1 MLMIKNERAAF
12 AVRYA
17 VPFVLVP
24 AAAVAGTLLLD
35 EGKHLLVSIFAAA
48 LSLLLFAA
56 GFDKRRI
63 GTRRMVICAVMTA
76 LAFAGRFI
84 PFLNPITAM
93 AIITGI
99 YMGCE
104 AGFTVGA
111 LAALLSNF
119 YFGQGPWTVFQ
130 MLAWGLIG
138 FIAGL
143 LSAPLKKSRI
153 ALLTYGVLCGALYSF
168 IMDIWTVLWYN
179 RGFSLSLYGAAI
191 ASAIPYTAS
200 YIVSN
205 VLFLLLLFKPF
216 GVKLE
221 RVKTKYGI

>member
-1 MLMIKNERAAF
+1 MLMIKNDRLSA
-12 AVRYA
+12 AVRYS

-24 AAAVAGTLLLD
+24 CLAVLGALVLD
-35 EGKHLLVSIFAAA
+35 DSRHLLVSLIAAA
-48 LSLLLFAA
+48 LALLLFAA
-56 GFDKRRI
+56 GFDKKKI

-99 YMGCE
+99 YMGSE
-104 AGFTVGA
+104 AGFLVGS
-111 LAALLSNF
+111 LSALLSNF

-138 FIAGL
+138 FFAGA
-143 LSAPLKKSRI
+143 LSKPLKSNTVF
-153 ALLTYGVLCGALYSF
+153 LLIYGALCGVLYSF

-179 RGFSLSLYGAAI
+179 RGFSWGLYAGAI
-191 ASAIPYTAS
+191 VSAIPYTAS
-200 YIVSN
+200 YVFSN
-205 VLFLLLLFKPF
+205 VLFLFFLFKPF

-221 RVKTKYGI
+221 RIKTKYGI

>member
-1 MLMIKNERAAF
+1 MLMIKNERAGSLI
-12 AVRYA
+12 RYG
-17 VPFVLVP
+17 VPFLLVP
-24 AAAVAGTLLLD
+24 SLAVAGSLTL
-35 EGKHLLVSIFAAA
+35 GGGSHLLVSLAAA
-48 LSLLLFAA
+48 GLALLLFAV
-56 GFDKRRI
+56 GFDRKKI

-93 AIITGI
+93 AVITGI
-99 YMGCE
+99 YMGSE
-104 AGFTVGA
+104 AGFLVGS

-138 FIAGL
+138 FFA
-143 LSAPLKKSRI
+143 
-153 ALLTYGVLCGALYSF
+153 GVLSKRLKANMPLLLIYGALCGVMYSF

-179 RGFSLSLYGAAI
+179 KGFSLDLYGAALV
-191 ASAIPYTAS
+191 SAIPYTLS
-200 YIVSN
+200 YMVSN
-205 VLFLLLLFKPF
+205 VLFLALLFKPF

-221 RVKTKYGI
+221 RVRVKYGI

>member
-1 MLMIKNERAAF
+1 MLMIKNDRLSA
-12 AVRYA
+12 AVRYS

-24 AAAVAGTLLLD
+24 CLAVLGALVLD
-35 EGKHLLVSIFAAA
+35 ESRHLLVSLIAAA
-48 LSLLLFAA
+48 LALLLFAA
-56 GFDKRRI
+56 GFDKKKI

-99 YMGCE
+99 YMGSE
-104 AGFTVGA
+104 AGFLVGS
-111 LAALLSNF
+111 LSALLSNF

-138 FIAGL
+138 FFAGA
-143 LSAPLKKSRI
+143 LSKPLKSNMVF
-153 ALLTYGVLCGALYSF
+153 LLIYGALCGVLYSF

-179 RGFSLSLYGAAI
+179 RGFSWGLYAAAI
-191 ASAIPYTAS
+191 VSAIPYTAS
-200 YIVSN
+200 YVFSN
-205 VLFLLLLFKPF
+205 VLFLFFLFKPF

-221 RVKTKYGI
+221 RIKTKYGI

>member
-1 MLMIKNERAAF
+1 MLMIKDKRLGTMI
-12 AVRYA
+12 RYA
-17 VPFVLVP
+17 VPLFIVP
-24 AAAVAGTLLLD
+24 ALAVLGALMLD
-35 EGKHLLVSIFAAA
+35 SSKHLLVSFAAAA
-48 LSLLLFAA
+48 LSLLLFAV
-56 GFDKRRI
+56 GFDKKKI

-93 AIITGI
+93 AVITGV
-99 YMGCE
+99 YMGSE
-104 AGFTVGA
+104 AGFLVGS

-138 FIAGL
+138 FFAGVL
-143 LSAPLKKSRI
+143 AKPLKSSTP
-153 ALLTYGVLCGALYSF
+153 LLLIYGAVCGVAYSF

-179 RGFSLSLYGAAI
+179 KGFSWGLYLSALATAV
-191 ASAIPYTAS
+191 PYTVS
-200 YIVSN
+200 YAVSN
-205 VLFLLLLFKPF
+205 VLFLFLLFKPF

-221 RVKTKYGI
+221 RVRKKYGI

>member
-1 MLMIKNERAAF
+1 MLMIKNQRLSA
-12 AVRYA
+12 AVRGA

-24 AAAVAGTLLLD
+24 MLAVTGSLFTN
-35 EGKHLLVSIFAAA
+35 GSRHLLISLLAAG

-56 GFDKRRI
+56 GFDRKKI

-93 AIITGI
+93 AVITGI
-99 YMGCE
+99 YMGSE
-104 AGFTVGA
+104 AGFLVGS
-111 LAALLSNF
+111 LSALLSNF

-138 FIAGL
+138 FFAGL
-143 LSAPLKKSRI
+143 LAKPLKSNMV
-153 ALLTYGVLCGALYSF
+153 LLLIYGVICGVMYSF

-179 RGFSLSLYGAAI
+179 KGFSFGLYGAAI
-191 ASAIPYTAS
+191 ISAIPYTVS
-200 YIVSN
+200 YVLSN

-221 RVKTKYGI
+221 RVKVKYGI